1 MALVAVSMF
10 SIIAI
15 AALSIDIGTLYEAS
29 AEAQR
34 SADAAAL
41 AAARVLSLSGITGD
55 PANSSG
61 EWATACAAAATVA
74 QAVASQDTVGGAV
87 PANVNVTFIAGDGQ
101 SDCGYGGGAGA
112 ASFGVNPTV
121 TVHVQQTNLPTYFA
135 RIWGRTGNSA
145 SATATAEVF
154 NPSETAALYGTTTP
168 VQPRCVKPLVVPNRD
183 PLHPGGCNGGGC
195 NPFVNTVMPPAGA
208 IVNPGIRVGGTGTG
222 VIGEQLALVPDCS
235 TTGTCNSGAP
245 YVNPPVASA
254 PNLLHY
260 LPGAVP
266 AVSVAVPSCGS
277 ANAYQQAV
285 AGCDQTTQYQC
296 GVLYSLSGNPNQVDI
311 SENPATASSDTTT
324 AAQCLTNEGQ
334 GTADGLSTAAYPYQI
349 TAGTGNPLGVNG
361 TQITSS
367 TSIVSIPI
375 VDDSAT
381 LKFVGTQAPVTV
393 EGFLQVFINEV
404 DPNGILQVTVLNVAG
419 CGNAVPNGT
428 QPIYG
433 SSPVPVRLI
442 TPP

>member
-1 MALVAVSMF
+1 MALVAVAMF

-168 VQPRCVKPLVVPNRD
+168 VQPRCVKPLVVPNSV
-183 PLHPGGCNGGGC
+183 L
-195 NPFVNTVMPPAGA
+195 
-208 IVNPGIRVGGTGTG
+208 
-222 VIGEQLALVPDCS
+222 LV
-235 TTGTCNSGAP
+235 TTKA
-245 YVNPPVASA
+245 ASCVL
-254 PNLLHY
+254 PSLL
-260 LPGAVP
+260 V
-266 AVSVAVPSCGS
+266 
-277 ANAYQQAV
+277 
-285 AGCDQTTQYQC
+285 
-296 GVLYSLSGNPNQVDI
+296 
-311 SENPATASSDTTT
+311 
-324 AAQCLTNEGQ
+324 
-334 GTADGLSTAAYPYQI
+334 
-349 TAGTGNPLGVNG
+349 
-361 TQITSS
+361 
-367 TSIVSIPI
+367 
-375 VDDSAT
+375 
-381 LKFVGTQAPVTV
+381 
-393 EGFLQVFINEV
+393 
-404 DPNGILQVTVLNVAG
+404 
-419 CGNAVPNGT
+419 
-428 QPIYG
+428 
-433 SSPVPVRLI
+433 
-442 TPP
+442 